1 MSTVAVVGSGP
12 NGLAAAVTLARAGV
26 RVRVYEA
33 EATIGGGARTL
44 ELTEPGYLHDWG
56 SGVHPMALAS
66 PFFTD
71 FGLADRVR
79 FARPEASY
87 AQAMH
92 GRAAIAWKS
101 LDRTAAELGRDGPAW
116 RQLFAPLVRQ
126 REELVRTALSPMLP
140 PAHPLLAARLG
151 SRVLLHGTR
160 LGAMRFRDAAAPALL
175 AGVAAHA
182 SGPMPSFGSAATG
195 LVLATLAHGEGWP
208 IPIGGSQAIVDSLA
222 EDLVLHGGS
231 IETNLRVESVAE
243 FDGVDAVV
251 LDVALAHVPALV
263 AAALPSAATRAL
275 QRYVSG
281 ASRPGNGLCKVDFAL
296 SAPVP
301 WRDAR
306 LAASGTVHL
315 GGHAVEVWEAERRV
329 SRGGFADRPYVL
341 LSQPSL
347 FDDTRAPAGGHTV
360 WAYTHVPHG
369 SPIDATEQVID
380 RIEEFAPGFRS
391 TVVASSATTATG
403 LERGDVN
410 LIGGDIG
417 SGLLTL
423 RSMLARPVLAR
434 RPWRTPVPG
443 VYLCSA
449 STVPGPGVHGMA
461 GHQAA
466 QTVLRDVFGA
476 GRG

>member
-1 MSTVAVVGSGP
+1 VSTVAVVGSGP

-44 ELTEPGYLHDWG
+44 ELTEPSYLHDWG
-56 SGVHPMALAS
+56 SAVHPMALAS
-66 PFFTD
+66 PFFTE
-71 FGLADRVR
+71 FGLADRVK
-79 FARPEASY
+79 FVRPEASY

-92 GRAAIAWKS
+92 GRAAIAWRS

-116 RQLFAPLVRQ
+116 RRLFAPLVRK
-126 REELVRTALSPMLP
+126 RDELVETALSPMLP
-140 PAHPLLAARLG
+140 PRHPLLAARLG
-151 SRVLLHGTR
+151 MRVLLHGSR
-160 LGAMRFRDAAAPALL
+160 LGAMRFTDAAAPALL

-208 IPIGGSQAIVDSLA
+208 IPIGGSQAIVDALA
-222 EDLVLHGGS
+222 EDLSQHGGS
-231 IETNLRVESVAE
+231 IETGVRVQSVAE
-243 FDGVDAVV
+243 FDDVDAVL
-251 LDVALAHVPALV
+251 LDVALSHLPRLV
-263 AAALPSAATRAL
+263 GEVLPGRASRAL
-275 QRYVSG
+275 RRYVSG
-281 ASRPGNGLCKVDFAL
+281 SGRQGNGLCKLDFAL

-301 WRDAR
+301 WRDDR
-306 LAASGTVHL
+306 LASTGTVHL
-315 GGHAVEVWEAERRV
+315 GGPASEVWRAERRV
-329 SRGGFADRPYVL
+329 TNGHFPERPYVL

-347 FDDTRAPAGGHTV
+347 FDDSRAPAGRHTV

-369 SPIDATEQVID
+369 SPIDVTEQVVA
-380 RIEEFAPGFRS
+380 RIEEFAPGFRDMII
-391 TVVASSATTATG
+391 ASSATTAME
-403 LERGDVN
+403 LERGDAN

-423 RSMLARPVLAR
+423 RTMLARPVLAR
-434 RPWRTPVPG
+434 RPWRTPMPG

-461 GHQAA
+461 GYQAA
-466 QTVLRDVFGA
+466 QTVLRDLVGA
-476 GRG
+476 QTG